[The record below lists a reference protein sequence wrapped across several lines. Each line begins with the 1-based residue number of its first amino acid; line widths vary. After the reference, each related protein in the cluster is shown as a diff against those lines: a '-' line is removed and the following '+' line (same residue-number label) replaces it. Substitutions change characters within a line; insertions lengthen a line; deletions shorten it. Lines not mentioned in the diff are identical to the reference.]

1 MSYPPRKPRKHA
13 TPAEAREARSKALEP
28 YKFQPGQ
35 SGNPAGFPK
44 GRREQIEACERLARE
59 RSPEA
64 IEVMTELMRYSED
77 DRVRLVAAEKIGERG
92 LGKAREFV
100 PDEDASTRHDV
111 TAKQLREQLIKL
123 IENDSEIEVP
133 PGFVPAPDDDA
144 RHAAVWCV
152 LVMFANQVHMTDD
165 GRLIDMKLFRDSVNA
180 KRRRWDLPAVGDGA
194 SSAVVAVEMHPGS
207 QSGRA
212 SFPRDS
218 C

>member
-1 MSYPPRKPRKHA
+1 
-13 TPAEAREARSKALEP
+13 
-28 YKFQPGQ
+28 
-35 SGNPAGFPK
+35 
-44 GRREQIEACERLARE
+44 
-59 RSPEA
+59 
-64 IEVMTELMRYSED
+64 LMRYSED

-123 IENDSEIEVP
+123 IENVSEIEVP